1 MYHLIE
7 PFSYSADVTRM
18 GSERFSGLMTGLEV
32 VGIVPS
38 SPQQQLSNVDHDDGA
53 AGGIA
58 IHMGTTQVA
67 SLMLLGEMIF
77 APLSTPSSEIEEKES
92 ITSAGGRIETITTHD
107 TSSENEPSSFTIPL
121 SFATLIVDDTTYSV
135 SKINILYKAD
145 GTLCQFDATKVSYAS
160 ASGRQAEASQIHISM
175 RPVAKMIIDS
185 IDTLHIPDVLILTKP
200 IEMSEIKY
208 EQNALTT
215 RFHAIEIVTFGKG
228 QQEVVDFPE
237 KSTPKQSSPT
247 KEVGYHKEEKAGV
260 MFAASKL
267 PFCLDVS
274 VKFCR
279 IIKSADGS
287 SMEMRNLQLF
297 CNHNRAGN
305 SSDVAFRFDQF
316 KNRLA
321 YISDVNI
328 CASFPSDTVNW
339 INALNLS
346 VGDAIIVSGHSVE
359 DWQKSF
365 QPQYKSMNTKSS
377 TTVPSPVIKLPNAAI
392 ADMNLTITYAASVGV
407 KVKPTKFTVK
417 AFHGKEATTSSDII
431 NYYTMACLSKVPE
444 FISNAEVL
452 GLITWWVQQLCYV
465 GQL

>member
-1 MYHLIE
+1 
-7 PFSYSADVTRM
+7 
-18 GSERFSGLMTGLEV
+18 
-32 VGIVPS
+32 
-38 SPQQQLSNVDHDDGA
+38 
-53 AGGIA
+53 
-58 IHMGTTQVA
+58 
-67 SLMLLGEMIF
+67 
-77 APLSTPSSEIEEKES
+77 
-92 ITSAGGRIETITTHD
+92 
-107 TSSENEPSSFTIPL
+107 
-121 SFATLIVDDTTYSV
+121 
-135 SKINILYKAD
+135 
-145 GTLCQFDATKVSYAS
+145 
-160 ASGRQAEASQIHISM
+160 
-175 RPVAKMIIDS
+175 
-185 IDTLHIPDVLILTKP
+185 
-200 IEMSEIKY
+200 
-208 EQNALTT
+208 
-215 RFHAIEIVTFGKG
+215 
-228 QQEVVDFPE
+228 
-237 KSTPKQSSPT
+237 
-247 KEVGYHKEEKAGV
+247 

-305 SSDVAFRFDQF
+305 SSDVAFRFDLF

-321 YISDVNI
+321 YISDVNM

-365 QPQYKSMNTKSS
+365 QPQYKSMNPKSS

-452 GLITWWVQQLCYV
+452 GLNVVDSTAATWANFIGLTTTLALGGISGVAAVVGVDAIRNANAVSAGKRGRGVSESDNFQAADVARGLFQAAKEATVRGAEMRGTKDDGRGTLIDWAIGATTTTTEYV
-465 GQL
+465 GENKTRLGGAAAGGGGFMVGMALGGPIGAIVGGLVATAATGKTLTRIDEHQKKKIEQPKLTNNE